1 MRDNKTSLL
10 IIFVRNPEL
19 GKVKT
24 RLAAAIGDEK
34 ALEVYRR
41 LLSHTRDITRPL
53 QLDKVVFFSE
63 APSEPCFWEAANYG
77 QQIQQPGDLGE
88 KMAGA
93 FRLGF
98 EQGYGRVGII
108 GSDCYELTTDILQQ
122 GFALLQN
129 HDLVA
134 GPAADGGYYFLGLK
148 RLVPELFVHKA
159 WSSSSVLEDTLADA
173 RRIGLTCALLPT
185 LTDVDEVQDLH
196 TMPEFAG
203 MAPARQPAPGEP
215 T

>member
-1 MRDNKTSLL
+1 MKENKTSLL
-10 IIFVRNPEL
+10 LLFVRNPVP

-24 RLAAAIGDEK
+24 RLAASIGTEK
-34 ALEVYRR
+34 ALEVYRA
-41 LLSHTRDITRPL
+41 LLTHTRDITRPL
-53 QLDKVVFFSE
+53 QQDKVVYFSE
-63 APSEPCFWEAANYG
+63 APSEPCFWQTGQYG

-93 FRLGF
+93 FRFGF

-108 GSDCYELTTDILQQ
+108 GSDCYELTTGILQQ

-148 RLVPELFVHKA
+148 RMVPELFAGKA
-159 WSSSSVLEDTLADA
+159 WSSSSVLQDTLADA
-173 RRIGLTCALLPT
+173 SRLGLSCTLLPT
-185 LTDVDEVQDLH
+185 LTDVDEVQDLA

-203 MAPARQPAPGEP
+203 LAAPRPPEPGGQK
-215 T
+215 